1 MSGVHPNFEEQRFF
15 WRQKVLVAGFIFLL
29 THKSQDR
36 SIILRL
42 KIYSVNSTTFI
53 IMAAPDGGEGV
64 IMFVYLGGEQEA
76 PFDVTLMSSSLDP
89 SKLFLRGHSTD
100 VDRWCLWKRIW
111 RRES

>member
-1 MSGVHPNFEEQRFF
+1 MECIQILRSKGSFGGKKF
-15 WRQKVLVAGFIFLL
+15 WSRVFIFLL

-36 SIILRL
+36 SIILIWL

-100 VDRWCLWKRIW
+100 VDRWCLWKRMMA
-111 RRES
+111 